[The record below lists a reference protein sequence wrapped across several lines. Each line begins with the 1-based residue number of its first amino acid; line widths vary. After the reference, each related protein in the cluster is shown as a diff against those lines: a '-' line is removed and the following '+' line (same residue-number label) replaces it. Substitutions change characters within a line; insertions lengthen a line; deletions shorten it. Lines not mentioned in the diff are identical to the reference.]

1 MQSDDLTP
9 YDTIVYPSRPFAN
22 TRPDYLAMVATLFG
36 MAPARP
42 SRCRVLELGCGSGG
56 NIVPMAC
63 QWPASE
69 FLGVDLSRQ
78 AIESGQE
85 MIGQLGLS
93 NVKLQHR
100 DIMGISAADG
110 SFDYIIAHGV
120 YSWVPQPVRDK
131 MLSVFSANL
140 NPQGVVY
147 VSYNALPGGYL
158 RDLARSIMNF
168 HARDVGDLRAKG
180 EQGRSL
186 MKFIAEVSAEDQIYG
201 FILRDQA
208 NRIAALTDEVFI
220 HDDLDE
226 GSAAF
231 YLYQVVE
238 AAGRY
243 GLQYL
248 ADTDFPVLGLRGR
261 SQKIREMLASIPED
275 QTALREQYLD
285 FIDGRAFRTS
295 LFCHHE
301 VALRRPPTA
310 DRIKTMY
317 LSAALIPEEKE
328 IDVFSKDVVAFKG
341 SAGAVLRT
349 NQPLGKA
356 ALLLLARV
364 HPEAIG
370 FDDLLERALVM
381 LGSAALRQITDE
393 IIALTRLLF
402 EGLRT
407 GLVDAYV
414 EQPRLTSSVSE
425 RPKAGDF
432 ARWQALTGKVLVT
445 SLRHVGV
452 QCEDQILVRFL
463 PLVDG
468 TRTIPELCSDL
479 RREIAANPGE
489 LAIDV
494 DEVTRGEVVQRS
506 LGVMAKLA
514 LLEC

>member
-1 MQSDDLTP
+1 MRSDNLTP
-9 YDTIVYPSRPFAN
+9 YDTIVYPSKPFAK
-22 TRPDYLAMVATLFG
+22 TRPDYLAMVATLHS
-36 MAPARP
+36 MTPAPP

-63 QWPASE
+63 QLPASE
-69 FLGVDLSRQ
+69 FLGVDLSRH

-100 DIMGISAADG
+100 DIMSISAADG

-131 MLSVFSANL
+131 MLSVFRANL
-140 NPQGVVY
+140 NAQGVVY
-147 VSYNALPGGYL
+147 VSYNALPGGHL
-158 RDLARSIMNF
+158 RDVARSIMRF
-168 HARDVGDLRAKG
+168 HGRDVGDLRAKNA
-180 EQGRSL
+180 QSRDL

-208 NRIAALTDEVFI
+208 NRIAALSDEVFI

-231 YLYQVVE
+231 FLYQVVE
-238 AAGRY
+238 AAGQH

-248 ADTDFPVLGLRGR
+248 ADTDFPILGLQGR
-261 SQKIREMLASIPED
+261 SQKICDKLARIPEE

-295 LFCHHE
+295 LFCHHD
-301 VALRRPPTA
+301 VALRRPPAA

-328 IDVFSKDVVAFKG
+328 IDVSSKDVVAFKG
-341 SAGAVLRT
+341 SAGAVLQT

-356 ALLLLARV
+356 VLLLLAHV

-370 FDDLLERALVM
+370 FDDLLERALAM
-381 LGSAALRQITDE
+381 LAAAAPRQMADE
-393 IIALTRLLF
+393 IDALTRLLF

-407 GLVDAYV
+407 GLIDAYMD
-414 EQPRLTSSVSE
+414 QPLLTSSVSG
-425 RPKAGDF
+425 RPKAGAF
-432 ARWQALTGKVLVT
+432 ARWQASTGKTLVT
-445 SLRHVGV
+445 SLLHGGIL
-452 QCEDQILVRFL
+452 CEDQILVRFL

-468 TRTIPELCSDL
+468 TRTIPDLCSDL
-479 RREIAANPGE
+479 RRELAANPGE
-489 LAIDV
+489 SAVDI
-494 DEVTRGEVVQRS
+494 DEVTRGEAVHRS
-506 LGVMAKLA
+506 LCVMAKLG